1 MLDSFEPKGSHKEIA
16 QSLFPSSE
24 ECIFIT
30 ACTQNELFERGQTFS
45 SFHISAHQF
54 KCSFCQN
61 LVSERRAGETT
72 PAESSECLSV
82 SLRNSAGGPTSS

>member
-1 MLDSFEPKGSHKEIA
+1 MVDSFEPKGRHKEIA

-30 ACTQNELFERGQTFS
+30 ACTQNELFEHYQTLF
-45 SFHISAHQF
+45 SFHVSAHQF

-61 LVSERRAGETT
+61 LVSERQAGETT
-72 PAESSECLSV
+72 L
-82 SLRNSAGGPTSS
+82 LRAQNACHCPCGPQPGGPTSC